1 MKFDKK
7 AKTLKIESNPSL
19 DNGIR
24 RLFGKKHLGAKVV
37 NLGG

>member
-19 DNGIR
+19 GKNIFR
-24 RLFGKKHLGAKVV
+24 RGAKVV